1 MLVANFR
8 HKEICQLL
16 ISSKILQFN
25 KHIRDQLEIMDF
37 SESGLLNLRAYNKSM
52 NHILRLCDP
61 GLKCYYV
68 ISSMVQMCE
77 YLQEQYS
84 SEQNAT

>member
-25 KHIRDQLEIMDF
+25 KHIRDRLEIMDF
-37 SESGLLNLRAYNKSM
+37 SESGLLNLRAYNKSIKL
-52 NHILRLCDP
+52 HSETLRSWLEVS
-61 GLKCYYV
+61 LR
-68 ISSMVQMCE
+68 
-77 YLQEQYS
+77 
-84 SEQNAT
+84 NF